1 MITKEHEIKKYCCFY
16 ASDFHLEMILLPYI
30 KENIDNTKFM
40 IFTEE
45 NLTDSMNILL
55 NRTNLNIDEKKQ
67 MMKLNWNNKEISISN
82 CDLDNYTIIINGDN
96 KYISNVN
103 EKIKQLNPTKLNII
117 DCYNI
122 NDKTLEVKGIEEKYD
137 QVLNTQNYKNK

>member
-1 MITKEHEIKKYCCFY
+1 MITKEHEIKKYCLFY

-45 NLTDSMNILL
+45 NLTDSMNTLL
-55 NRTNLNIDEKKQ
+55 NRTNLSKDKKKQ
-67 MMKLNWNNKEISISN
+67 MMNLNWNNKEVNISN
-82 CDLDNYTIIINGDN
+82 CNLDNCTIIINGDN

-122 NDKTLEVKGIEEKYD
+122 NKESLKIQGIEEKYD
-137 QVLNTQNYKNK
+137 QVLNTKNYKNK

>member
-1 MITKEHEIKKYCCFY
+1 MK
-16 ASDFHLEMILLPYI
+16 LLLQ
-30 KENIDNTKFM
+30 T
-40 IFTEE
+40 
-45 NLTDSMNILL
+45 
-55 NRTNLNIDEKKQ
+55 KQ

-96 KYISNVN
+96 RYISNVN

-122 NDKTLEVKGIEEKYD
+122 NDKTLDVKGIEEKYD
-137 QVLNTQNYKNK
+137 QVLNTQNYKKK